1 MSALGTLSA
10 GAGGVAG
17 LLSLRRRA
25 VPAPAAATPPQLPSV
40 KLPDGG
46 PLVWGRQL
54 RPSLLLPAASQ
65 PARRHT
71 LRQPAAAAA
80 SESAGEKRV
89 ESETESESPA
99 TQQPPEEPAASADE
113 KEAETEKPASD
124 SVEVEA
130 AAESEMSTPPPPT
143 PETVETTTRSS
154 VLGPMPL
161 KTEALT
167 LTSRAKRT
175 FR

>member
-25 VPAPAAATPPQLPSV
+25 APAPAAAATPPHLPAI

-80 SESAGEKRV
+80 SESAG
-89 ESETESESPA
+89 
-99 TQQPPEEPAASADE
+99 
-113 KEAETEKPASD
+113 
-124 SVEVEA
+124 SV
-130 AAESEMSTPPPPT
+130 SPPT
-143 PETVETTTRSS
+143 
-154 VLGPMPL
+154 LL
-161 KTEALT
+161 C
-167 LTSRAKRT
+167 LTSLSTLVASSCSV
-175 FR
+175 FN